1 MYTLFPIG
9 WMYYFGTNLDN
20 KFSVDGFWPKP
31 EQTHKIP
38 FEREEIDKELE
49 RLKRKRLAL
58 RDRRL
63 AEEAALARMER
74 GDTLDAPT
82 LNEAPR
88 QNGELGILK
97 EVKRRQEGWRD

>member
-1 MYTLFPIG
+1 
-9 WMYYFGTNLDN
+9 MYYFGTNLDN
-20 KFSVDGFWPKP
+20 KFSVDGFWPAP

-58 RDRRL
+58 RDKRL
-63 AEEAALARMER
+63 AEQAALARLER
-74 GDTLDAPT
+74 GDALDAPT
-82 LNEAPR
+82 PAEAAKQPT
-88 QNGELGILK
+88 ELGILK